1 MLKFA
6 ANVSMMFPELE
17 PPARF
22 QAARAAGFEAVEYL
36 RPYGTPVAE
45 VRQWIDDA
53 GVELILLNS
62 PPGDADAGEK
72 GLAALPGRQGDF
84 RESLDQALEY
94 ATGLGA
100 GMIHL
105 MAGVV
110 PDGTPAAACEEV
122 FIDNLMVAAEVAK
135 AQGVKLNLEPLNLR
149 DVPGYLHT
157 DTAHTR
163 RIIDAVG
170 GDNLFL
176 QYDLYHMQ
184 IMEGDLAEGL
194 RRNWDLI
201 SHIQFS
207 SVPGRHEP
215 QYGEVNIPHMFGVI
229 EDLGYTGWVGC
240 EYAPK
245 GDTLEGL
252 SWAEPYGLGPR

>member
-1 MLKFA
+1 M
-6 ANVSMMFPELE
+6 
-17 PPARF
+17 
-22 QAARAAGFEAVEYL
+22 
-36 RPYGTPVAE
+36 
-45 VRQWIDDA
+45 
-53 GVELILLNS
+53 
-62 PPGDADAGEK
+62 
-72 GLAALPGRQGDF
+72 
-84 RESLDQALEY
+84 
-94 ATGLGA
+94 
-100 GMIHL
+100 
-105 MAGVV
+105 
-110 PDGTPAAACEEV
+110 
-122 FIDNLMVAAEVAK
+122 
-135 AQGVKLNLEPLNLR
+135 
-149 DVPGYLHT
+149 PGYLHT

-163 RIIDAVG
+163 RIIEAVG

-229 EDLGYTGWVGC
+229 AELGYTGWVGC

-252 SWAEPYGLGPR
+252 SWAAPYGLGPR